1 MNSKDVKRVM
11 SELVS
16 LINTVN
22 YIPWMEGDLGFRFI
36 SSDDRFRVE
45 FEEDEFHYEV
55 QYFNQATLEWEPDE
69 DTPTLEELDEEGVSW
84 QFTDDLLDRFEETIL
99 EVRDHINAH
108 ESDIAL
114 FERTINHIAG
124 ETILSCL

>member
-1 MNSKDVKRVM
+1 MNSKDVKRIM
-11 SELVS
+11 SELCS

-22 YIPWMEGDLGFRFI
+22 YVPWMDEDLGFKFG
-36 SSDDRFRVE
+36 SKDGLYVVE
-45 FEEDEFHYEV
+45 FEDEFHYEIR
-55 QYFNQATLEWEPDE
+55 QFTPDLEWEHCDATLED
-69 DTPTLEELDEEGVSW
+69 LDNEGVSW
-84 QFTDDLLDRFEETIL
+84 DFTPDILDRFEETIL

-124 ETILSCL
+124 EPILSYM

>member
-16 LINTVN
+16 LINSVN
-22 YIPWMEGDLGFRFI
+22 CVPWMEDEMGFKFM
-36 SSDDRFRVE
+36 SKDGLFVVE
-45 FEEDEFHYEV
+45 FGDDEFTYQIKTFSADLEWV
-55 QYFNQATLEWEPDE
+55 PCDATLED
-69 DTPTLEELDEEGVSW
+69 LDNEGVSW
-84 QFTDDLLDRFEETIL
+84 EFTDDILNRFEDTIL
-99 EVRDHINAH
+99 EVQEHIRAH

-114 FERTINHIAG
+114 FERTVNNIAG

>member
-16 LINTVN
+16 LINSVN
-22 YIPWMEGDLGFRFI
+22 CVPWMEDEMDFKFMSNDGLFV
-36 SSDDRFRVE
+36 VE
-45 FEEDEFHYEV
+45 FGDDEFTYQIRTLSADLEWV
-55 QYFNQATLEWEPDE
+55 PCDATLEDLDKAGISWDFTPDI
-69 DTPTLEELDEEGVSW
+69 
-84 QFTDDLLDRFEETIL
+84 LDRFEETIL

-124 ETILSCL
+124 EPILSYM